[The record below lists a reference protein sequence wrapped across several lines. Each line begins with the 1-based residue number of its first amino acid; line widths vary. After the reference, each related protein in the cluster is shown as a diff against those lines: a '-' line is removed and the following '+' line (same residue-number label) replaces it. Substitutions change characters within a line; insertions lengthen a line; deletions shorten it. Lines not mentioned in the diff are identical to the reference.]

1 MTHDYLIL
9 LILANCYIPAIV
21 FETTRPRLS
30 SPAFDCVSL
39 LTSKINSQSPMF
51 VYNLKIFAT
60 DLKYFRNAPYL
71 YNDHNSISLKVSL
84 YVYSRKFNFG
94 PGKNFGVLV
103 LFLIWIN
110 SIRWMNSNYKMK
122 AMDFKV
128 YDIEPLD
135 IYI

>member
-1 MTHDYLIL
+1 MT
-9 LILANCYIPAIV
+9 
-21 FETTRPRLS
+21 TT
-30 SPAFDCVSL
+30 AF
-39 LTSKINSQSPMF
+39 
-51 VYNLKIFAT
+51 
-60 DLKYFRNAPYL
+60 
-71 YNDHNSISLKVSL
+71 L